1 MQRWFL
7 LLRNTRIS
15 SLSVSNI
22 PIKRFESTTVA
33 KQSEDLNSLPN
44 KEFLKKIRLTSTEI
58 QELHQKQK
66 EIILGTDEAIN
77 LTIRSS
83 LQRDDFEKR
92 KRRGRKILLFAITF
106 VYLPFFAA
114 VVYKSWGVKPEDHW
128 MNHIDDDAKY
138 YEKKY
143 FEKMEQINESFKK
156 K

>member
-1 MQRWFL
+1 
-7 LLRNTRIS
+7 
-15 SLSVSNI
+15 
-22 PIKRFESTTVA
+22 
-33 KQSEDLNSLPN
+33 
-44 KEFLKKIRLTSTEI
+44 
-58 QELHQKQK
+58 
-66 EIILGTDEAIN
+66 LGTDEAIN

-92 KRRGRKILLFAITF
+92 KRRGRKILFFAITF

-128 MNHIDDDAKY
+128 LNHIDDDAKY

-156 K
+156 KVNVHLFRIQPIHPFLYSIFPSLFH